1 MAGEQIHE
9 EHEGKNYLELLG
21 LGHLANRKI
30 MTGNGA
36 ILARDF
42 LDVCGD
48 HARPMLVGFADMSQ
62 DDERY
67 EPTKEALKNFIGQY
81 VGEDNPS

>member
-1 MAGEQIHE
+1 MAGEKIHE
-9 EHEGKNYLELLG
+9 EHEGENYLELLG
-21 LGHLANRKI
+21 LGHLADLEI
-30 MTGNGA
+30 MTEDGP
-36 ILARDF
+36 IQARDF
-42 LDVCGD
+42 LKVCGD